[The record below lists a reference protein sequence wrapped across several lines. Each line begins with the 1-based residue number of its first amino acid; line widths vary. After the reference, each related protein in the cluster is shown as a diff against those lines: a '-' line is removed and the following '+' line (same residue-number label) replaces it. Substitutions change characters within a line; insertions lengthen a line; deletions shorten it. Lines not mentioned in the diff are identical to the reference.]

1 MRSWF
6 RLLAPA
12 LLAFACLPACADG
25 VADPGGLGPI
35 RGPVPTC
42 DDTTLESPD
51 LEHVDVRL
59 PEDNL
64 PHPFAP
70 EAAGDDA
77 CACETNECVVEWIEE
92 HVGCDVCVTL
102 VCDDGP
108 IGGCVRCET
117 ESESDSEDDATPR
130 DFDPNVQRACMD
142 PETQLAHSE

>member
-35 RGPVPTC
+35 RGTVETC
-42 DDTTLESPD
+42 DDATLESPD
-51 LEHVDVRL
+51 LEHVNVPL
-59 PEDNL
+59 PDAS
-64 PHPFAP
+64 PTYPFAP
-70 EAAGDDA
+70 EAAGDV
-77 CACETNECVVEWIEE
+77 CACETSDCVTDWIEE

-108 IGGCVRCET
+108 TGGCVRCP
-117 ESESDSEDDATPR
+117 SDTTTTTTTAAAHDP
-130 DFDPNVQRACMD
+130 DF
-142 PETQLAHSE
+142 QLACVAPEARVAHAE